1 MSFASIGRIKPTYDK
16 YLLKMNPICTFSLT
30 VQISEY
36 LLITTIMIHNKN
48 KHISICLPVVV
59 VCKDRLLLL

>member
-1 MSFASIGRIKPTYDK
+1 M
-16 YLLKMNPICTFSLT
+16 MNPIILCTFSLA

-36 LLITTIMIHNKN
+36 LLITTNMIHNKN

-59 VCKDRLLLL
+59 VCKDWYRLL

>member
-1 MSFASIGRIKPTYDK
+1 MSFASIGRTKPK

-36 LLITTIMIHNKN
+36 LLITTIIIHNKN

>member
-1 MSFASIGRIKPTYDK
+1 
-16 YLLKMNPICTFSLT
+16 MNPICTVSVT
-30 VQISEY
+30 VQIYEY

-59 VCKDRLLLL
+59 VCKDRYRLL